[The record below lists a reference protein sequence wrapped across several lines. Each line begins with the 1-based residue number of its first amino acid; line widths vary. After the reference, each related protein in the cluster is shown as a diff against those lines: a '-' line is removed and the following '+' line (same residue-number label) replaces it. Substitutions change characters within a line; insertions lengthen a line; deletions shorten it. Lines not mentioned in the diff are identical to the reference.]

1 MQRHV
6 LLTFLSPLL
15 VALAL
20 TTATAPVHAQ
30 TGTKAKVPADP
41 RNDDRTAIRASLESF
56 VKAFESRDAKAL
68 AANWTA
74 DGEYNRDDGVSIQG
88 RPAIEKAFAD
98 FFAKTP
104 EVKAEIEPQ

>member
-1 MQRHV
+1 LSLVRHVVFDDQLSRIAQISERKGTTSMQRHV

-41 RNDDRTAIRASLESF
+41 RNDDRKTWDRRQSDWPVPF
-56 VKAFESRDAKAL
+56 VSS
-68 AANWTA
+68 
-74 DGEYNRDDGVSIQG
+74 V
-88 RPAIEKAFAD
+88 
-98 FFAKTP
+98 
-104 EVKAEIEPQ
+104 